1 MKQLI
6 FCSASFHI
14 SSQPVIQRENEYL
27 YCIIQLLR
35 VIPKNYD
42 VVICDNTISKI
53 TDIQLIEL
61 RNILCQSNIMFLI
74 LNRNIGVQNI
84 GMGELD
90 ELIFTSQ
97 NIDFKLYDKIVYFTL
112 RKFVTNPWIFEKVN
126 NLQKKILVSNPPFLA
141 LHIHNDVKDTYNFSY
156 SVPTINLYNDMF
168 FAMSSD
174 LMLKYIEYSINQMI
188 INIKNK
194 IGSEQNLYN
203 FINNNKYEY
212 EWLEYLGL
220 IRIDYKANNEIQL
233 I

>member
-27 YCIIQLLR
+27 HCIIQLLR

-141 LHIHNDVKDTYNFSY
+141 LNIYNNVKDTYNFSY
-156 SVPTINLYNDMF
+156 SDPTINLYNDMF

>member
-1 MKQLI
+1 
-6 FCSASFHI
+6 
-14 SSQPVIQRENEYL
+14 
-27 YCIIQLLR
+27 
-35 VIPKNYD
+35 
-42 VVICDNTISKI
+42 
-53 TDIQLIEL
+53 
-61 RNILCQSNIMFLI
+61 
-74 LNRNIGVQNI
+74 
-84 GMGELD
+84 
-90 ELIFTSQ
+90 
-97 NIDFKLYDKIVYFTL
+97 
-112 RKFVTNPWIFEKVN
+112 
-126 NLQKKILVSNPPFLA
+126 
-141 LHIHNDVKDTYNFSY
+141 
-156 SVPTINLYNDMF
+156 MF